1 MGYNDKVKKGMQA
14 AHDPPVE
21 HNSMG
26 TMGHETDSAALQR
39 VLQQVA
45 HFYEAEVDW
54 ETHIERRFVEGFLQ
68 ALADQGADAETY
80 EAAWETIR
88 FLVWYLDHLGP
99 EISSLET
106 LRAYHF
112 SELVTDFTDRKVLG
126 RIGMT
131 ERLAMATT
139 VRDFFAYLTAAGGL
153 SQAQGAMLAQAYQT
167 MSATPG
173 QITRIERPE
182 PLGGETFSA
191 TVNRGQE
198 IIYTYNDYWLTLVC
212 LRDFG
217 GHWETMKAAVHALP
231 DAAAKLRLMERLLS
245 LEQQRV
251 EGLRNLLGLR
261 QPAPAELQRARRFV
275 RTGHVN
281 LARAW

>member
-1 MGYNDKVKKGMQA
+1 
-14 AHDPPVE
+14 
-21 HNSMG
+21 MG
-26 TMGHETDSAALQR
+26 TMGHETDSASMQRILQH
-39 VLQQVA
+39 VA

-68 ALADQGADAETY
+68 TLATQGADAETC

-99 EISSLET
+99 EITGLET

-112 SELVTDFTDRKVLG
+112 SELITDFTDRKVLG
-126 RIGMT
+126 RIGVA

-139 VRDFFAYLTAAGGL
+139 VRDFFAYLTAAGGI
-153 SQAQGAMLAQAYQT
+153 SQTQGALLAQAYQT

-173 QITRIERPE
+173 HITRIERPE

-217 GHWETMKAAVHALP
+217 GHWDAMKEAVHALP
-231 DAAAKLRLMERLLS
+231 DASAKLRLMERLVS

-261 QPAPAELQRARRFV
+261 QPAPAELQRARRFF

-281 LARAW
+281 QERAW